1 VPDSSP
7 CAFYQAHGEAILR
20 RVLFLAHGEVMVHR
34 VFFSGT
40 RRSQASPCAFYLAH
54 GEVIVCRVF
63 FFFAHG
69 KAIIFF
75 SVYDGRY
82 EGAAALGFAVCHEK
96 AHGESLA
103 SPCAF

>member
-1 VPDSSP
+1 M
-7 CAFYQAHGEAILR
+7 C
-20 RVLFLAHGEVMVHR
+20 
-34 VFFSGT
+34 
-40 RRSQASPCAFYLAH
+40 
-54 GEVIVCRVF
+54 

-96 AHGESLA
+96 AHGEGLA
-103 SPCAF
+103 SLRAF

>member
-1 VPDSSP
+1 MSTV
-7 CAFYQAHGEAILR
+7 ILDPTTGKSKVAVCPIVR
-20 RVLFLAHGEVMVHR
+20 RVLFLAHGKVMVCR
-34 VFFSGT
+34 VLFSGT

-54 GEVIVCRVF
+54 GR
-63 FFFAHG
+63 
-69 KAIIFF
+69 AIIFF

-96 AHGESLA
+96 AHGEGLA